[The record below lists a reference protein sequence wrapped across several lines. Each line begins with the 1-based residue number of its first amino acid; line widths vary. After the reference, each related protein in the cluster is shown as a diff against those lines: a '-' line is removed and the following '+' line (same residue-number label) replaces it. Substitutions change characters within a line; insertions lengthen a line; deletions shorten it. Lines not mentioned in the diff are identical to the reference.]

1 MGQGEDGDEL
11 LWVLFL
17 LFHDVVDKLFLNVVD
32 NRCKLPKKFDELWV
46 LHISISTCWSCPF
59 AGMIYMAFSG

>member
-32 NRCKLPKKFDELWV
+32 NRCKLPKMEKEWYV
-46 LHISISTCWSCPF
+46 LDRYICTYCSC
-59 AGMIYMAFSG
+59 YSV